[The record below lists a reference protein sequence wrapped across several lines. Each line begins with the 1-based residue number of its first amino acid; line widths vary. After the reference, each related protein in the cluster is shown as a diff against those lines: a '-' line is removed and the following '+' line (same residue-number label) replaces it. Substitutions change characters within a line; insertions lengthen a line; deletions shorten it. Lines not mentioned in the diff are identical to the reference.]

1 MSVLSLLLANLVTIG
16 FAFWQSWRLID
27 VLWIY
32 GVQSLIMTLFTWRRT
47 LNLKQFS
54 TGGMLVNNQPVEPTE
69 KTKKMLAWYFLFF
82 FGPVHLIFLLFLT
95 GANEPALGMRDI
107 GFAVCI
113 LAFAV
118 NHVFSYFHHRQ
129 EDINGTPNVAAFWVC
144 PGLRLFPMFLA
155 LKTVLPVS
163 GSGISLLQFLILQT
177 TVDVIMHMVQHSNMK
192 AKT

>member
-1 MSVLSLLLANLVTIG
+1 MAELAPHRCLVDLRGTESHYDAFHLAQDLKSEAVLH
-16 FAFWQSWRLID
+16 
-27 VLWIY
+27 
-32 GVQSLIMTLFTWRRT
+32 RRYARQ
-47 LNLKQFS
+47 LP
-54 TGGMLVNNQPVEPTE
+54 TGGANGEN
-69 KTKKMLAWYFLFF
+69 KKDACLAFSVF

-95 GANEPALGMRDI
+95 GAKAPALGMGDI

-113 LAFAV
+113 MAFAV

-129 EDINGTPNVAAFWVC
+129 EDMNGTPNVAAFWVC

-177 TVDVIMHMVQHSNMK
+177 TVDIIMHMGQHSDMR